1 MIECR
6 STQSSVTILGNEELG
21 SNYDSI
27 MKRFIMHSQPFST
40 LQYLNDCKFKFQN
53 VYEIQTQKFA
63 LFKQGKLELNWRFY
77 FKTMH

>member
-21 SNYDSI
+21 YNYDSI

-40 LQYLNDCKFKFQN
+40 LQYLSDFNNIF
-53 VYEIQTQKFA
+53 VI
-63 LFKQGKLELNWRFY
+63 
-77 FKTMH
+77 